1 MKYLSNA
8 FNLSILNEDNTDY
21 SMKIKSIS
29 TGEVMRRLSD
39 FDGYESIIN
48 DESSANILSKTLD
61 INILSR
67 NEMKDFTPYDL
78 LIVADT
84 KQLKEDSLIL
94 ERPMKFMTIELS
106 TTWKVDYYSKDREL
120 LQEVTLGNLSYSEAK
135 KEAFLAGVRIPYDIY
150 DIYTL

>member
-8 FNLSILNEDNTDY
+8 FNLSILKEDNTDY

-61 INILSR
+61 INIPSR
-67 NEMKDFTPYDL
+67 NEMKDFTTYDL